1 MSNEALREGVTR
13 GELPAAPR
21 WMILLPARDRK
32 SGLETAAFSRQSRS
46 PQNSDTMTPQI
57 SASRESTMLWFVGLF

>member
-21 WMILLPARDRK
+21 WMILLPARDRE
-32 SGLETAAFSRQSRS
+32 SGLETAAFSPAITVAPKQRHHDPTNLRF
-46 PQNSDTMTPQI
+46 
-57 SASRESTMLWFVGLF
+57 A